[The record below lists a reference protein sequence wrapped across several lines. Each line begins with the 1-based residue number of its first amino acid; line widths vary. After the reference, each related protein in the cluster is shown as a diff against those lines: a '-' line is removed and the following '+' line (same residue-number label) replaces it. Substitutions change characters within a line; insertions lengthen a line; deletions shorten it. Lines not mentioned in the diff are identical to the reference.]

1 VYLLGG
7 VRLEVEGRVITQFRS
22 QKVAL
27 LLAYLLVHRE
37 RIHSRIELAT
47 LFYPDYD
54 ESRARTYLR
63 ITLYQLK
70 KTLKLGKTGKPHLLI
85 TPQAVGFNTESDYW
99 LDVEEFETLLERSS
113 RLLRQPAHTL
123 RLKALRLYRGDLLA
137 GYYEDWILRDQ
148 ESLRLRYQEALRAE
162 AEYEEAQGDFQKAIE
177 HLHRLLALSPLQEEI
192 HRRLIRL
199 FLRIGDS
206 GAAWK
211 QYRLCERLLA
221 AELGVTPDPETQA
234 LQSQLQLQLKIH
246 RPPSQPDPTE
256 LAYRE
261 LSRGQQALT
270 ESHLRAAERLLQAA
284 RRRLAELR
292 DPAEAEALFQLG
304 QLARKAGKL
313 NLAKRRFARAHVL
326 ARRYQDT
333 ALQALA
339 LNGLGAIESTYG
351 RLDQA
356 RGYYQRALTLAEKGH
371 HAGVHW
377 RALNNLGRN
386 HWLLGR
392 YDEALRCY
400 VKVQLLCEQLSER
413 RGLLV
418 VLQNLGTLYSHLG
431 LFAEAHRCYEEA
443 QTLAE
448 GAEGLSWQ
456 RSLWH
461 NWGDVYERQ
470 GDLQAAARCYRQGY
484 AISWELN
491 DALGCAASL
500 CNLGR
505 VHGVLGDLRRAERYL
520 TQAVRRARGIEVAGI
535 EVEAYSA
542 LAQVR
547 SAQGRPAEALEFSA
561 CAVRLLE
568 QGAPIEEPE
577 GVYLVHA
584 EILKEAGDHAAAR
597 GALEKAWAL
606 LQQRASR
613 LQRED
618 YRRSFLENVPKH
630 RQIQAL
636 KRMFRRRTERDPDDY
651 SAADHPTSTPFDEPE
666 FV

>member
-1 VYLLGG
+1 MIRISRLRVYLLGG
-7 VRLEVEGRVITQFRS
+7 VHLEVDGRAITRFRS

-37 RIHSRIELAT
+37 RIHSRVELAT
-47 LFYPDYD
+47 LFYPGCD

-70 KTLKLGKTGKPHLLI
+70 KTLKLSRTGRPHLLI
-85 TPQAVGFNTESDYW
+85 TPQAIGFNTESDYW
-99 LDVEEFETLLERSS
+99 LDVEEFETLLEQSS
-113 RLLRQPAHTL
+113 QVAPQRAHEM

-148 ESLRLRYQEALRAE
+148 ERLRLRYQEALQAE
-162 AEYEEAQGDFQKAIE
+162 AENEEAQSNFPKAIE

-199 FLRIGDS
+199 FLRTDNL
-206 GAAWK
+206 GAARK

-221 AELGVTPDPETQA
+221 AELGVAPDPETQA
-234 LQSQLQLQLKIH
+234 LQAQLQPERRIQGPSQLN
-246 RPPSQPDPTE
+246 STE
-256 LAYRE
+256 QAHRE
-261 LSRGQQALT
+261 LSRGQQALS
-270 ESHLRAAERLLQAA
+270 ESHLRSAERLLQAA
-284 RRRLAELR
+284 RRRLAELH

-313 NLAKRRFARAHVL
+313 DLAKRKFSRAYTL
-326 ARRYQDT
+326 ARRHQDT
-333 ALQALA
+333 AVQALA
-339 LNGLGAIESTYG
+339 LNGLGAIESTHG
-351 RLDQA
+351 RLEQA
-356 RGYYQRALTLAEKGH
+356 RGYYQRALTLAERGH
-371 HAGVHW
+371 HSGVQW

-400 VKVQLLCEQLSER
+400 VKAQLLCEQLSER
-413 RGLLV
+413 RGLLI

-431 LFAEAHRCYEEA
+431 LFAEAHRCYEEV
-443 QTLAE
+443 QMLAE
-448 GAEGLSWQ
+448 CAEGLTWQ

-491 DALGCAASL
+491 DTLGCAASL

-505 VHGVLGDLRRAERYL
+505 VCGTLGDVRRAERYL
-520 TQAVRRARGIEVAGI
+520 ALALRRAQAMETLSI

-547 SAQGRPAEALEFSA
+547 SAQDRLTEALEFSGH
-561 CAVRLLE
+561 AVQLLE
-568 QGAPIEEPE
+568 QGTLTEEPE
-577 GVYLVHA
+577 RVCLAHA
-584 EILKEAGDHAAAR
+584 EVLLAAGKPQAAQ
-597 GALEKAWAL
+597 GALKRAWEIV
-606 LQQRASR
+606 QGRAER
-613 LQRED
+613 IERED
-618 YRRSFLENVPKH
+618 YRESFLRHVPH
-630 RQIQAL
+630 
-636 KRMFRRRTERDPDDY
+636 RRRIQELYTKLCCG
-651 SAADHPTSTPFDEPE
+651 
-666 FV
+666 